1 MYALLPRRKA
11 QTQPIALALEGF
23 PLFQKGTIMRIKLW
37 EEIAFWELLTH
48 QATLMLV
55 CILPILAALGLLTLG
70 SGWVSFSYHAH
81 LGIQV
86 LNDTGKFTTNP
97 LPALAL
103 NL

>member
-1 MYALLPRRKA
+1 MRK
-11 QTQPIALALEGF
+11 
-23 PLFQKGTIMRIKLW
+23 KLW

-55 CILPILAALGLLTLG
+55 CILPILAVLGLLTLG
-70 SGWVSFSYHAH
+70 SGWVSFSYHAR

-86 LNDTGKFTTNP
+86 LNDMGKFTANP
-97 LPALAL
+97 LPAFAL